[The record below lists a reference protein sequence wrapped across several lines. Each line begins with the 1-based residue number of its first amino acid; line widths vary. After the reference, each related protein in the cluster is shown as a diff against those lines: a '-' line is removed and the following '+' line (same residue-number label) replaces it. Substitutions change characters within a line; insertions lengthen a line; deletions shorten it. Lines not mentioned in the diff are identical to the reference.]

1 MPIESN
7 YTRMKKKKKKSIADI
22 VFKETMVI
30 EDYISCLNN
39 NEI

>member
-7 YTRMKKKKKKSIADI
+7 YTRMKKKKKSIADI